1 MVQLDTLG
9 LSESTIKRKR
19 RQLKETGL
27 IKIQPGSGRKKI
39 IDEEKECF
47 IIDHLDGN
55 RFLNKT
61 KIATLLKAQFK
72 DLEIS
77 KISIRRFLVQ
87 KEYKWKGPLQRVK
100 NEVEQKAARLQFWK
114 YNKYRNWNNVFFT
127 DESSFYLRSPVINR
141 WVSKNE
147 NNYVEKSK
155 YTKKIHV
162 WGAFWSKGV
171 IKLKF
176 FERNMD
182 SAKYIDILE
191 SSFDE
196 MNLILPNG
204 WILQWDNDSKHKSKD
219 SLCFYIKKTS

>member
-1 MVQLDTLG
+1 MAG
-9 LSESTIKRKR
+9 NPFLSA
-19 RQLKETGL
+19 
-27 IKIQPGSGRKKI
+27 
-39 IDEEKECF
+39 
-47 IIDHLDGN
+47 
-55 RFLNKT
+55 T
-61 KIATLLKAQFK
+61 KIATLLNAQFK

-77 KISIRRFLVQ
+77 EISIRRFLVQ
-87 KEYKWKGPLQRVK
+87 KGYKWKDPLQRVK

-127 DESSFYLRSPVINR
+127 DESSFYLRSPSINR
-141 WVSKNE
+141 WVPKNE
-147 NNYVEKSK
+147 NNYIEKSK

-171 IKLKF
+171 VKLKF
-176 FERNMD
+176 FEGNMD

-196 MNLILPNG
+196 INSILPNG

-219 SLCFYIKKTS
+219 SLWFYIKTR